1 MVQESGADEPKQQ
14 EKDNTTNENTIHHAQ
29 YDRFT
34 PIRKHLFVLVAS
46 LSCLLSPLSS
56 LAFLP
61 AVSEIASEFN
71 TSGTIINISNAVYLV
86 VLAVSPCI
94 MGPCGDIYGRKKIFI
109 VCLLLFTVTTVL
121 TGVAHNLA
129 MFYVFRSLAALF
141 GTAFFSTAGSVVGD
155 IYPPTERGAAMGWI
169 LLGTQ
174 AGPAFGPCIGGII
187 VTYTSW
193 RVIFYFLA
201 GFGAVVLALVVVLLK
216 ETSVST
222 RYEEQ
227 RELTGKRF
235 FIVPFNPLRVILALR
250 YPNLLLAGFMSVSL
264 HYNMYA
270 LLTPIR
276 YVMNPRFHLTLPIY
290 AGLFYLSPGMGYL
303 VGSYF
308 GGQWADRYV
317 RKYMQKKGRRVSED
331 RLRSELLAHGLVL
344 PATTLIYGWCL
355 EKEKGGIPVPVIM
368 MFIGGFAQTIC
379 FPSLNTYCVDSM
391 PHLKGDAIASNYMI
405 RFVAGAVATA
415 TVLKQINSIGVG
427 WTSTI
432 AGFILF
438 GGFLSSLAL
447 VLYGEKMSLAAEDS
461 EAEANPETGKE
472 GKVEA

>member
-1 MVQESGADEPKQQ
+1 MANKEDEDAALLAKY
-14 EKDNTTNENTIHHAQ
+14 N
-29 YDRFT
+29 RFT
-34 PIRKHLFVLVAS
+34 LLRKHLFVLVSS

-61 AVSEIASEFN
+61 AVSEIASEFD
-71 TSGTIINISNAVYLV
+71 TTGTVINISNAVYLV

-94 MGPCGDIYGRKKIFI
+94 MGPCGDIYGRRIVFI
-109 VCLLLFTVTTVL
+109 VCLLLFTMATVL
-121 TGVAHNLA
+121 TGVAQNLA
-129 MFYVFRSLAALF
+129 MFYIFRSLTALF

-155 IYPPTERGAAMGWI
+155 IYPPSQRGGAMGWI

-187 VTYTSW
+187 VTYASW

-201 GFGAVVLALVVVLLK
+201 GFGAVVLALVVLLLK

-222 RYEEQ
+222 RYKEQ
-227 RELTGKRF
+227 RAITGKKF
-235 FIVPFNPLRVILALR
+235 FVVPFNPFRVVVALK

-331 RLRSELLAHGLVL
+331 RLRSELWAHGLVL

-355 EKEKGGIPVPVIM
+355 EKDKGGIPVPVLM

-391 PHLKGDAIASNYMI
+391 PQLKGDALASNYTI

-415 TVLKQINSIGVG
+415 TVLQQINLIGVG

-432 AGFILF
+432 AALILF
-438 GGFLSSLAL
+438 GGFASSFAL
-447 VLYGEKMSLAAEDS
+447 VLYGEQMRTKPTRTEEVQVEQGTDS
-461 EAEANPETGKE
+461 EKEAKE
-472 GKVEA
+472 EV